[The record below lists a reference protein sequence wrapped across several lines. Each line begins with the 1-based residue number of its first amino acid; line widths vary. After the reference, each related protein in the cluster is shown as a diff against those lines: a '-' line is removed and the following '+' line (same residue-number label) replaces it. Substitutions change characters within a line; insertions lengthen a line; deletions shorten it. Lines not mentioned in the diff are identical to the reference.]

1 MAGIDLKVSPDTL
14 KTKAQEI
21 QSQISRFESYWNQ
34 LNQIVRNTKGY
45 WIGDASNS
53 HQSQMSDYEED
64 VRRLLLRLKEHPNDL
79 LKMAGI
85 YEKVEETAVKS
96 ANTLPG
102 DVII

>member
-1 MAGIDLKVSPDTL
+1 MASIDLKVSPDTL
-14 KTKAQEI
+14 KSKAQEI

-34 LNQIVRNTKGY
+34 LDQIVRNTKGY

-53 HQSQMSDYEED
+53 HQRQMRDYEED
-64 VRRLLLRLKEHPNDL
+64 VRRLVLRLKKHPSDL

-85 YEKVEETAVKS
+85 YEKVEETVEKT